1 VHVPVVVDGVLPLRP
16 ERNALQRVR
25 GPWQPSHLCVAAR
38 AGTDPGALRERLA
51 AVGGLRAMSR
61 EVFAARNQA
70 LTRQLLLPIVAIMTA
85 VATAFSVSTV
95 GIALHTSTMERREE
109 SGLLGALG
117 MPGRQ
122 LYALVLLQ
130 TLMAAGV
137 GVVLGVAAAH
147 AMAVIVPLVQPRF
160 VIALP
165 AWLVAAVS
173 AGAVLVSVLAAGRPV
188 RDVARSTRRSSSG
201 SDRLARQRGAK
212 AD

>member
-1 VHVPVVVDGVLPLRP
+1 
-16 ERNALQRVR
+16 
-25 GPWQPSHLCVAAR
+25 
-38 AGTDPGALRERLA
+38 
-51 AVGGLRAMSR
+51 MSR

-70 LTRQLLLPIVAIMTA
+70 LTRQLLLPIVAIMAA

-109 SGLLGALG
+109 YGLLGALG
-117 MPGRQ
+117 VPGWQ

-137 GVVLGVAAAH
+137 GVVLGVAAAQ

-173 AGAVLVSVLAAGRPV
+173 AGALLVSFLAAGRPV
-188 RDVARSTRRSSSG
+188 RDVARLDPALVLRV
-201 SDRLARQRGAK
+201 
-212 AD
+212 